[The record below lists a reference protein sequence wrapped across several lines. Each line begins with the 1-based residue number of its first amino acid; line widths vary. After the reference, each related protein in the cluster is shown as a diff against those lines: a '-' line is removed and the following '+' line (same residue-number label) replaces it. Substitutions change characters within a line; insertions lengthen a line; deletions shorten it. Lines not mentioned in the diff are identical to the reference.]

1 MIPINRTHIPTSPTR
16 AHTCSLSCITMP
28 LSSPFTFD
36 SSQQFSLGMPESSD
50 PSLAFTPHL
59 NSSASSTSYFPSTTQ
74 QTSQSHDFTYPNALG
89 LSEVASSSSSNW
101 NWDSLH
107 GRTNQHR
114 ILSMAS
120 HENLVNACNNAY
132 MQLLQRVSTLS
143 KDLDIQEAKYLS
155 LEHVSVI
162 KSIHVIELTIRC
174 HLTAENH
181 MRGFS

>member
-1 MIPINRTHIPTSPTR
+1 M
-16 AHTCSLSCITMP
+16 
-28 LSSPFTFD
+28 
-36 SSQQFSLGMPESSD
+36 
-50 PSLAFTPHL
+50 
-59 NSSASSTSYFPSTTQ
+59 YFPSTTQ
-74 QTSQSHDFTYPNALG
+74 NQTTQSHDFPFPNALG

-107 GRTNQHR
+107 GRTNQHHV
-114 ILSMAS
+114 LSMAS
-120 HENLVNACNNAY
+120 HEYLVNARNNAY
-132 MQLLQRVSTLS
+132 MQLLQHVSTLS

-162 KSIHVIELTIRC
+162 KLIHVIELTIGC